1 MNQASRETGDVTPA
15 FYDPY
20 HPANNAMKEVVT
32 PDHAEVNQSYRTDPE
47 PVPQTGATGSSD
59 WRFSPAKSPTV
70 ASPDQPWQPEQVQS
84 RAGKERKVC
93 GVGMATFVLAIA
105 LLVVLLAAAVG
116 GGVGGSMAANTARE
130 LDECKSNLNQPSS
143 SSTTSQPPSS
153 SPSPTA
159 AAENCGN
166 QTAIQLGPKGG
177 MVVPVQGVTVE
188 LNCPD
193 INNSQMYA
201 AVGGR
206 QSIFRPSCGIDYN
219 GNDIGGAIAYSFQD
233 CLWACAAMNNFSKN
247 NTCLAVTFH
256 AALSNSVSRN
266 QINCFL
272 KNTTSNRQTGK
283 GNLVAGAQLVLS
295 TT

>member
-1 MNQASRETGDVTPA
+1 MLYFLTN
-15 FYDPY
+15 
-20 HPANNAMKEVVT
+20 
-32 PDHAEVNQSYRTDPE
+32 HART
-47 PVPQTGATGSSD
+47 TI
-59 WRFSPAKSPTV
+59 R
-70 ASPDQPWQPEQVQS
+70 
-84 RAGKERKVC
+84 
-93 GVGMATFVLAIA
+93 
-105 LLVVLLAAAVG
+105 
-116 GGVGGSMAANTARE
+116 
-130 LDECKSNLNQPSS
+130 LDECKNNLNQPSS

-177 MVVPVQGVTVE
+177 MVVPTQGVTVE